1 VKNPPMRWEK
11 EMLVARDA
19 ARKAGKG
26 IKALLG
32 RVLEVRKKGTNDLVT
47 DADFQAEKAILDT
60 IRRHFPQDSILTEES
75 GRHEASP
82 ERVWIV
88 DPLDGTTNF
97 AHALPFYAVCIAF
110 QAAGRS
116 VLGLVLDPE
125 RDECFEARESEG
137 AFLNGTPIRVSRTA
151 TLMESLVA
159 TGFPYS
165 VHEGA
170 GSIVRRLQQ
179 ILVQAQGIRRLGSA
193 ALDLCYVAAGR
204 FEAYWE
210 EGLKPWDTA
219 AAAVIVKEAGGRL
232 TDYEGNPYSPGLSTV
247 VASNGL
253 VHEAIL
259 EALRLHEPGK
269 Q

>member
-1 VKNPPMRWEK
+1 MGWEK
-11 EMLVARDA
+11 EMLVARAA

-32 RVLEVRKKGTNDLVT
+32 RVLEVRKKGAIDLVT

-60 IRRHFPQDSILTEES
+60 IRSHFPEDSILAEET

-116 VLGLVLDPE
+116 VLGLVFNPE
-125 RDECFEARESEG
+125 RDECFEAREGKG
-137 AFLNGTPIRVSRTA
+137 AFLNGTPIRVSPTSA
-151 TLMESLVA
+151 LMECLVA

-170 GSIVRRLQQ
+170 GSIVRRLHQ
-179 ILVQAQGIRRLGSA
+179 ILVRTQGIRRLGSA

-204 FEAYWE
+204 FDAYWE

-219 AAAVIVKEAGGRL
+219 AAALIVKEAGGRL
-232 TDYEGNPYSPGLSTV
+232 TDYEGKPFSPGLSTV
-247 VASNGL
+247 VASNG
-253 VHEAIL
+253 VIHEAIL
-259 EALRLHEPGK
+259 EALRLHEQGK